1 MTPPRPASAEPAMN
15 TLDEEAADAVAERLD
30 HLGILDARPDQQAD
44 AGAVEQQL
52 HADEDHEADDDRDDA
67 VALHDDVAEHEG
79 AAQGL
84 RQRDRD
90 RRGAPDR
97 VDRLL
102 GDDQAAHG
110 DEDLLQVAAIDR
122 AAR

>member
-1 MTPPRPASAEPAMN
+1 M
-15 TLDEEAADAVAERLD
+15 
-30 HLGILDARPDQQAD
+30 
-44 AGAVEQQL
+44 
-52 HADEDHEADDDRDDA
+52 ADEDHEPDGDRDDA
-67 VALHDDVAEHEG
+67 EALHDDVAEHEG

-122 AAR
+122 ADDHPLEDRTDNARHRHGAQDAEQQQARG